1 MILVKNVSDGRQRR
15 LWIERIVDVKWN
27 LISD

>member
-1 MILVKNVSDGRQRR
+1 MILVKNISDGGNEDCGWRG
-15 LWIERIVDVKWN
+15 LWVKWN